1 MNGRFFLDTNIFVYC
16 FDRNA
21 EAKARRGAQLIR
33 EGVATRKAVV
43 SYQVVQEFFNIALR
57 RFEQPM
63 TTAEGEQYLT
73 TVFRPMLSVHS
84 SQALFAQALQLSNK
98 HRLAWY
104 DSLIVAAAIESA
116 CGILYSEDLNHGQ
129 QFGPVRIQNPFV

>member
-1 MNGRFFLDTNIFVYC
+1 MYC

-21 EAKARRGAQLIR
+21 EAKARRGAKLIR

-63 TTAEGEQYLT
+63 TTVEGEQYLT

-84 SQALFAQALQLSNK
+84 SQALFAQALQLNNK
-98 HRLAWY
+98 HRLAWTTR
-104 DSLIVAAAIESA
+104 SLLLQPSSLHAAFCTARTLTMASNS
-116 CGILYSEDLNHGQ
+116 GLYG
-129 QFGPVRIQNPFV
+129 FRIRLF